1 MVCETNMSN
10 NEYIRTESGLG
21 LSIVAYNGKD
31 RNVHIKLYSPTVDI
45 DWNSSRSVFVVV
57 DIT

>member
-1 MVCETNMSN
+1 MSN

-21 LSIVAYNGKD
+21 LSIVPYNGKD

-57 DIT
+57 DVT